1 MRRREKFVITAALL
15 GLGLFL
21 VQLISLEYRY
31 WAILIFSAISYVL
44 SAWALSEDLQKFE
57 WATILPFPAL
67 YAGGVSLFYFLLP
80 ENIISRFFI
89 LGLFGVGTYAL
100 LLTANIYSV
109 AKGKAIQLLH
119 AAHAVGL
126 FFTLLTSLLFT
137 NTIFSLN
144 LPFYVNGVLV
154 GLVHLPLVYMSLWSV
169 NLEPRVERREVVM
182 ASLLNLFLIELAII
196 ISFFP
201 LSDWN
206 RALFIMAILYLGLGV
221 LHNFL
226 RGILFS
232 NTLREYS
239 LVAALVGVVFLLLLP
254 LK

>member
-1 MRRREKFVITAALL
+1 MRRREKFVIAAALL

-21 VQLISLEYRY
+21 VQFISLEYRY
-31 WAILIFSAISYVL
+31 WAILLFSFVSYL
-44 SAWALSEDLQKFE
+44 ISAWALAEDLQKFE
-57 WATILPFPAL
+57 WITILPFPTL

-80 ENIISRFFI
+80 ENIVSRFFI
-89 LGLFGVGTYAL
+89 LGLFGVGMYAL
-100 LLTANIYSV
+100 LLTSNIYSV

-137 NTIFSLN
+137 NTIYSLH
-144 LPFYVNGVLV
+144 LPFYLNGLLV
-154 GLVHLPLVYMSLWSV
+154 GLVHFPLAYMSLWSV
-169 NLEPRVERREVVM
+169 NLEQRVEKREVVL
-182 ASLLNLFLIELAII
+182 ASLLNLFLIELAVIM
-196 ISFFP
+196 SFFP
-201 LSDWN
+201 ISDWN

-226 RGILFS
+226 RGVLFS

-239 LVAALVGVVFLLLLP
+239 LVAAFVGAVFLLLLP